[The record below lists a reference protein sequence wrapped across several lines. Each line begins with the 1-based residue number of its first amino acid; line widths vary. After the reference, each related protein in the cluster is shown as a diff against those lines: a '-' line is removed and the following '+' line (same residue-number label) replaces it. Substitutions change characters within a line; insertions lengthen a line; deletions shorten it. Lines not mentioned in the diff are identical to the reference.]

1 MVAVRLRIGF
11 SAMFDLPAVVLPLC
25 ADPNLETIQSTLPVL
40 GATHE

>member
-11 SAMFDLPAVVLPLC
+11 GAMFDLPAVVLPLC

-40 GATHE
+40 GATDE